1 MAHIRDF
8 VNCFIFMLQK
18 AIRRAR
24 ARRPRQATVLIIKTP
39 LRYVHAFTR
48 QSAVPISVVPQS
60 APSTVGAR
68 SGLGFGSSATI
79 GCLPERTTL
88 RGWVLAL
95 ALDWLSVQS
104 PERTT
109 SRAEG
114 SPPRPVLSSPKRRRA
129 GETNM
134 HVTCMQLA
142 CLHASHAC
150 TEAYKTGRRNTST
163 VPSRTVEPGAPA
175 GG

>member
-24 ARRPRQATVLIIKTP
+24 ARRPRHATVLIIKNP
-39 LRYVHAFTR
+39 LRYTR
-48 QSAVPISVVPQS
+48 SRASPPISVVPQS

-88 RGWVLAL
+88 RAAGA
-95 ALDWLSVQS
+95 
-104 PERTT
+104 T
-109 SRAEG
+109 
-114 SPPRPVLSSPKRRRA
+114 PRPSRLVLSSPERRRA
-129 GETNM
+129 GETNIP
-134 HVTCMQLA
+134 CMQLSCMHPMNIQKHTVLSKSGKA
-142 CLHASHAC
+142 RSMMCDVSHTCDVAPQ
-150 TEAYKTGRRNTST
+150 ARRAFRSW
-163 VPSRTVEPGAPA
+163 SADG
-175 GG
+175 

>member
-24 ARRPRQATVLIIKTP
+24 ARRPRQATVLIIKR
-39 LRYVHAFTR
+39 LRSHRTGTRVHAP
-48 QSAVPISVVPQS
+48 VPISVVPQS

-88 RGWVLAL
+88 RAAGA
-95 ALDWLSVQS
+95 
-104 PERTT
+104 T
-109 SRAEG
+109 
-114 SPPRPVLSSPKRRRA
+114 PRPSRLVLSSPERRRA
-129 GETNM
+129 GETNIP
-134 HVTCMQLA
+134 CMQLSCMHPMNIQKHTVLSKSGKA
-142 CLHASHAC
+142 RSMMCDVSHTCDVAPQARRAFRSWSAAPPRLSCL
-150 TEAYKTGRRNTST
+150 
-163 VPSRTVEPGAPA
+163 V
-175 GG
+175 